1 MNDFLNLFFIFFTYS
16 FIGWIIETI
25 YVTLRE
31 FVMYKKFKIAN
42 RGFLI
47 GPYCPI
53 YGLSC
58 VLAISILSK
67 YKDDLIVL
75 FIVGMVL
82 TSVLEYITSYF
93 LEKLFNIRWWDYSIY
108 PFNLNG
114 RICLFNSFLFG
125 LLSIF
130 VIKYINPSIENFV
143 YNIPNN
149 TRYFISV
156 VLLIVFIIDIIVSYN
171 TINKIKKTF
180 KTKIKKDSSDEIN
193 LKVRESLLKESK
205 LLKRIL
211 NAFPNF
217 KIINRFK

>member
-53 YGLSC
+53 YGISC

-93 LEKLFNIRWWDYSIY
+93 LEKIFNIRWWDYSIY

-143 YNIPNN
+143 YNIPNS

>member
-143 YNIPNN
+143 YNIPNS

>member
-143 YNIPNN
+143 YNIPNI